1 MKNIFILL
9 CLIVSISSCKTR
21 EIMSKGLIS
30 EYNLTDE
37 ILLNTEVY
45 VTDPIRLVF
54 DTTIQTP
61 DNRKGFISVEQN
73 QIVEKVNVR
82 VQSKGII
89 TSIDYF
95 GKNLVVG
102 VLFERKAEPIY
113 FSMSKRGVLELVV
126 IKNKVRYNDHNY
138 DLVSNEIP
146 YLEVIVKKN
155 KRLNKSKVVMT
166 GY

>member
-1 MKNIFILL
+1 
-9 CLIVSISSCKTR
+9 
-21 EIMSKGLIS
+21 MSKGLIS